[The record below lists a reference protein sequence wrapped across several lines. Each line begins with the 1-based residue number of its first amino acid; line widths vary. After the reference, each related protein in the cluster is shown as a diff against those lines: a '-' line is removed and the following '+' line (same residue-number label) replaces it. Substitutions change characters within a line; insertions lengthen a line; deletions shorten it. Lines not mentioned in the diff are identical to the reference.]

1 MAIAANDS
9 LIVNK
14 EGAPIDARTVAPT
27 LEALAEI
34 ENPYVGLRV
43 FVTETGREYRVTEIE
58 DVAIGAFTK
67 KQIKT
72 YEALPDAAA
81 LEDTFA
87 VIQNLTENHSLEI
100 GFDNA
105 PLETEN
111 EVTDDDGNTVYQ
123 TDESGEQ
130 ILDDEGNPI
139 PETETE
145 RAFQC
150 FVRGSNNKYGSS
162 VTIDGDNNEN
172 SLGFVRIYGSNN
184 KTYQFQNIFGDLNE
198 LTASVNVTVFGNS
211 NKDNGVNANGAVII
225 GNLNEVT
232 AANTF
237 TAGYRVKNFAK
248 GARAIGRYYTLEDTP
263 ENEYAFAL
271 GDGELDGTTPKGE
284 ISLIH
289 RVFKAVE
296 NPLFNPAD
304 LSDDS
309 DASDPNPKDSSG
321 ERKYIAERA
330 YATEYRGHWLAV
342 TRNVDTAGTVTL
354 DHDQYAR
361 WNLTASGTV
370 TLALSNWKDGD
381 SGELIV
387 DTTKQTI
394 NIPADWVTLGADI
407 TTTPGVYVLEI
418 AQVGSKI
425 FYQVKYAVGVIDD
438 DPGGGD
444 IPEGVSLCKLVGYSA
459 PDQGNPIAIF
469 TVQDANSAISVAFGN
484 NIQTATGAG
493 KNITY
498 MITDT
503 SALENIDVDVSLV
516 SGTISR
522 ISTNFIMQ
530 NLNYSLLESAD
541 SFWGGVSET
550 TFDARNLPAA
560 KVIGLCNYEYGA
572 FNSYDSIILSD
583 TVEMLYLTYQ
593 QLSVISSDSVKDNV
607 RDLYLYDVNGT
618 MLLNTLPNIKR
629 LTIGSGTISE
639 ITNFPATVESLD
651 AKNISI
657 TSFSIPEGSKLY
669 SVSLNYAGS
678 SLDLSSLD
686 SSVFGLQIDLKLNS
700 WVAITF
706 SAQTRITSVR
716 LVNSSASRINYQRL
730 DSDQINHL
738 ELQNF
743 TVSDISLFNGIDML
757 SFWSCDITESMTN
770 ILAVKKYISLTDCI
784 VDVSGLVMP
793 ADVTHFDIY
802 GGLSNIT
809 GLTSDII
816 SSWLISL
823 AAGTVENGWFRIG
836 NLGQTYT
843 LTTDANAAKQTLI
856 NRNWQI
862 TIES

>member
-43 FVTETGREYRVTEIE
+43 FVTGAGKEYRVTEIE
-58 DVAIGAFTK
+58 EVAVGAFTK
-67 KQIKT
+67 KRIKT

-105 PLETEN
+105 PLESET

-172 SLGFVRIYGSNN
+172 RLGFVRIYGSNN
-184 KTYQFQNIFGDLNE
+184 KTYQFQNIWGDLNE

-211 NKDNGVNANGAVII
+211 NKDNGKNANGAVII

-248 GARAIGRYYTLEDTP
+248 GARAIGRYFTLEDTP

-271 GDGELDGTTPKGE
+271 GDGELDGTTPTGE

-296 NPLFNPAD
+296 NPLFNPDD
-304 LSDDS
+304 LADDS

-321 ERKYIAERA
+321 ERKYVAERA

-354 DHDQYAR
+354 DHDLFAR
-361 WNLTASGTV
+361 WNLTASGEI
-370 TLALSNWKDGD
+370 TLALANWKDGD
-381 SGELIV
+381 SGELVV

-407 TTTPGVYVLEI
+407 TKTPGVYVLEI
-418 AQVGSKI
+418 AQVGTTI
-425 FYQVKYAVGVIDD
+425 FYAIKYPNSGGTITSIGDHIKITGGYWYIDGVNTGVKA
-438 DPGGGD
+438 
-444 IPEGVSLCKLVGYSA
+444 
-459 PDQGNPIAIF
+459 QGTDGKDGTNGK
-469 TVQDANSAISVAFGN
+469 DG
-484 NIQTATGAG
+484 ATGAQG
-493 KNITY
+493 VGISSIAKTGTSGNVDTYTITLTNGSKSTFT
-498 MITDT
+498 ITNGT
-503 SALENIDVDVSLV
+503 VS
-516 SGTISR
+516 
-522 ISTNFIMQ
+522 
-530 NLNYSLLESAD
+530 YSV
-541 SFWGGVSET
+541 VSEIPS
-550 TFDARNLPAA
+550 NLSGYADGH
-560 KVIGLCNYEYGA
+560 V
-572 FNSYDSIILSD
+572 FIL
-583 TVEMLYLTYQ
+583 E
-593 QLSVISSDSVKDNV
+593 
-607 RDLYLYDVNGT
+607 
-618 MLLNTLPNIKR
+618 
-629 LTIGSGTISE
+629 
-639 ITNFPATVESLD
+639 
-651 AKNISI
+651 
-657 TSFSIPEGSKLY
+657 
-669 SVSLNYAGS
+669 
-678 SLDLSSLD
+678 
-686 SSVFGLQIDLKLNS
+686 
-700 WVAITF
+700 
-706 SAQTRITSVR
+706 
-716 LVNSSASRINYQRL
+716 
-730 DSDQINHL
+730 
-738 ELQNF
+738 
-743 TVSDISLFNGIDML
+743 
-757 SFWSCDITESMTN
+757 
-770 ILAVKKYISLTDCI
+770 
-784 VDVSGLVMP
+784 
-793 ADVTHFDIY
+793 
-802 GGLSNIT
+802 
-809 GLTSDII
+809 
-816 SSWLISL
+816 
-823 AAGTVENGWFRIG
+823 
-836 NLGQTYT
+836 
-843 LTTDANAAKQTLI
+843 
-856 NRNWQI
+856 
-862 TIES
+862 